1 MSYYSNWIKCKNW
14 YKRWLIHL
22 IKLKTAIIKVKN
34 APGNALMEMEML
46 ISATTVVVKPEL
58 KLEHMLCW
66 WKYNYKI
73 LFTVA
78 ALHQWACAEHIQ
90 NTCLLPLRF

>member
-1 MSYYSNWIKCKNW
+1 
-14 YKRWLIHL
+14 
-22 IKLKTAIIKVKN
+22 
-34 APGNALMEMEML
+34 MEML
-46 ISATTVVVKPEL
+46 NSATTVVVKPEL

-66 WKYNYKI
+66 WKYNYRI

-78 ALHQWACAEHIQ
+78 ALHQWACAEHTQ